1 MNKIT
6 TFCFLPKWRKPIALM
21 LLLSVSL
28 LSSSFLTKGLV
39 APNPAASYNTEPV
52 ALFTASALSGN
63 GSLNVIF
70 DATTAYDLDL
80 DNLSY
85 AWDFGDG
92 HTGLGIN
99 ISHTYIAP
107 GTYDVTLTV
116 NDGQSSGQKTVSI
129 IVHENAT
136 DNAKITFSDA
146 TNLLSGANYSG
157 VTMSVVDM
165 NGDGKDDIVRY
176 NDAKSLNIQYQQ
188 GINQAFTSVRF
199 GTVSELNQWSNTVAD
214 VNQDGFND
222 ILTGGLYDGIKILYN
237 NNGQSYDSRVI
248 RNSEIFIQG
257 SNFVD
262 IDNDGW
268 VDVFACY
275 DHGDNREFRNLGDGT
290 FTFSPNMI
298 NTETTLISDNSGNY
312 SSIWTDYD
320 NDGDI
325 DLYIS
330 KCRSEAESPTDLRR
344 INMLFQNDGNNNF
357 TEVAAAANLNIGAQ
371 SWLTDFAD
379 IDNDGDMDCIVVN
392 HGSVYNLMQNNGNG
406 TFTDVTNGS
415 GLLPALTGRFGIQ
428 AFFRDFNN
436 DGFVDLLVS
445 GEKHYLFY
453 NDGDGT
459 FTQAPNPFNANE
471 IESMAI
477 GDLNHDGFL
486 DVYAGFAKIY
496 NMPSDIQDRLFLNN
510 GNSNNFIAIQ
520 LAGVE
525 SNING
530 IGAKVRLFGAWG
542 EQIREVRSG
551 EGYGVMNSFTQHFGI
566 GTATQI
572 SKVVVNWPSG
582 TVDEIINPTPNQFLK
597 IEEGN
602 NANSLCATDVVEP
615 NNTFNERTDLGSGD
629 IFNQA
634 VLCITPNDE
643 DYFIFSTDGE
653 TYFVRVQ
660 GANGTATGEYGLSI
674 ERNGNSLNIETQSV
688 NQSTTDTYLYLYD
701 DNLTLLAENDNATT
715 TFSKITYTLPDDTD
729 GGTTL
734 SCGGNTRITYGDGA
748 ITMSGQPGQEIF
760 FQVFD
765 LDWKEVY
772 NCGWQCG
779 PTRTV
784 SNLAAGDYRVH
795 IKNSDYQVICEQV
808 ITLSTGSND
817 PDNDSDGV
825 PASLDCNDTDP
836 NLTTIGASCDD
847 GNVGT
852 VNDMVQSN
860 CTCSGTTSS
869 EENSQVITCEDIT
882 ITYGEGIIDMAGV
895 AGNSYFFKIS
905 DLNNNWSQAFNCGWN
920 CGHQQTATNIP
931 NGRYMI
937 TINQED
943 WREYC
948 SVEIEMTNSPFT
960 ARPRSPSIPQLNF
973 EAFNAERAVD
983 LQWLTNSGYK
993 IKYFE
998 VEHSLDGVNFKS
1010 FQKTINKNWSEEL
1023 IYHHATDL
1031 TPAAGINYYRIKEVY
1046 LDNSFTYT
1054 EIKQVGFFVD
1064 IEELAIYP
1072 NPVENVLRLSLKP
1085 IMGKKTKINI
1095 INAFGQVVQSYDFGI
1110 VNNENE
1116 QIRLD
1121 KVISNGFYHV
1131 WIEVAGKKPIIKK
1144 MIVKRPY

>member
-428 AFFRDFNN
+428 AFF
-436 DGFVDLLVS
+436 
-445 GEKHYLFY
+445 
-453 NDGDGT
+453 
-459 FTQAPNPFNANE
+459 
-471 IESMAI
+471 
-477 GDLNHDGFL
+477 
-486 DVYAGFAKIY
+486 
-496 NMPSDIQDRLFLNN
+496 
-510 GNSNNFIAIQ
+510 
-520 LAGVE
+520 
-525 SNING
+525 
-530 IGAKVRLFGAWG
+530 
-542 EQIREVRSG
+542 
-551 EGYGVMNSFTQHFGI
+551 
-566 GTATQI
+566 
-572 SKVVVNWPSG
+572 
-582 TVDEIINPTPNQFLK
+582 
-597 IEEGN
+597 
-602 NANSLCATDVVEP
+602 
-615 NNTFNERTDLGSGD
+615 
-629 IFNQA
+629 
-634 VLCITPNDE
+634 
-643 DYFIFSTDGE
+643 
-653 TYFVRVQ
+653 
-660 GANGTATGEYGLSI
+660 
-674 ERNGNSLNIETQSV
+674 
-688 NQSTTDTYLYLYD
+688 
-701 DNLTLLAENDNATT
+701 
-715 TFSKITYTLPDDTD
+715 
-729 GGTTL
+729 
-734 SCGGNTRITYGDGA
+734 
-748 ITMSGQPGQEIF
+748 
-760 FQVFD
+760 
-765 LDWKEVY
+765 
-772 NCGWQCG
+772 
-779 PTRTV
+779 
-784 SNLAAGDYRVH
+784 
-795 IKNSDYQVICEQV
+795 
-808 ITLSTGSND
+808 
-817 PDNDSDGV
+817 
-825 PASLDCNDTDP
+825 
-836 NLTTIGASCDD
+836 
-847 GNVGT
+847 
-852 VNDMVQSN
+852 
-860 CTCSGTTSS
+860 
-869 EENSQVITCEDIT
+869 
-882 ITYGEGIIDMAGV
+882 
-895 AGNSYFFKIS
+895 
-905 DLNNNWSQAFNCGWN
+905 
-920 CGHQQTATNIP
+920 
-931 NGRYMI
+931 
-937 TINQED
+937 
-943 WREYC
+943 
-948 SVEIEMTNSPFT
+948 
-960 ARPRSPSIPQLNF
+960 
-973 EAFNAERAVD
+973 
-983 LQWLTNSGYK
+983 
-993 IKYFE
+993 
-998 VEHSLDGVNFKS
+998 
-1010 FQKTINKNWSEEL
+1010 
-1023 IYHHATDL
+1023 
-1031 TPAAGINYYRIKEVY
+1031 
-1046 LDNSFTYT
+1046 
-1054 EIKQVGFFVD
+1054 
-1064 IEELAIYP
+1064 
-1072 NPVENVLRLSLKP
+1072 
-1085 IMGKKTKINI
+1085 
-1095 INAFGQVVQSYDFGI
+1095 
-1110 VNNENE
+1110 
-1116 QIRLD
+1116 
-1121 KVISNGFYHV
+1121 
-1131 WIEVAGKKPIIKK
+1131 
-1144 MIVKRPY
+1144 